1 MNMSANKIT
10 SNNLSAVRDLV
21 ALTGIDGEWREM
33 GNHCQF
39 RAVSGAILNYW
50 KSTGTVNF
58 QGPSL
63 AAEEFK
69 SMFFSYLKMP
79 QTAHVSWAT
88 GIVVGYFC
96 VLKDSRSL
104 ISFSTGRAPN
114 VDGDEAQDR

>member
-1 MNMSANKIT
+1 VVRIADIKEFKTMNILANKIT

-21 ALTGIDGEWREM
+21 ALTGIDGEWTET

-58 QGPSL
+58 QGPGL

-69 SMFFSYLKMP
+69 VMFLK
-79 QTAHVSWAT
+79 HHYAT
-88 GIVVGYFC
+88 TEGQPDVP
-96 VLKDSRSL
+96 L
-104 ISFSTGRAPN
+104 P
-114 VDGDEAQDR
+114 DGHYAGW

>member
-1 MNMSANKIT
+1 MSMSAIKIT

-21 ALTGIDGEWREM
+21 ALTGIDGEWTEM

-63 AAEEFK
+63 AAE
-69 SMFFSYLKMP
+69 
-79 QTAHVSWAT
+79 AT
-88 GIVVGYFC
+88 SNSSESLRSRHETGSGFP
-96 VLKDSRSL
+96 SRSIL
-104 ISFSTGRAPN
+104 HQCR
-114 VDGDEAQDR
+114 

>member
-10 SNNLSAVRDLV
+10 CPDLAAVRDLV
-21 ALTGIDGEWREM
+21 LLTGIDGEWTEM

-39 RAVSGAILNYW
+39 RSVSGAILNYW

-69 SMFFSYLKMP
+69 SMFLKHRHAAAGGQP
-79 QTAHVSWAT
+79 VAALPEGHYAGW
-88 GIVVGYFC
+88 
-96 VLKDSRSL
+96 
-104 ISFSTGRAPN
+104 
-114 VDGDEAQDR
+114 

>member
-69 SMFFSYLKMP
+69 SMFFSYHQAAAEGSRLQRCLK
-79 QTAHVSWAT
+79 
-88 GIVVGYFC
+88 GIMRAAR
-96 VLKDSRSL
+96 DQRP
-104 ISFSTGRAPN
+104 ISP
-114 VDGDEAQDR
+114 